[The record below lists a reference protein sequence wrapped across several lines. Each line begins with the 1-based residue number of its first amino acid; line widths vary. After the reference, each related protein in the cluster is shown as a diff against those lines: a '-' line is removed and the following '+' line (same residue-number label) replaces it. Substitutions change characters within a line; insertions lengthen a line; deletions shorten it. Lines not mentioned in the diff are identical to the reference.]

1 MKLTHIVAA
10 ISFAALSMGAAQAAV
25 VETTDFIGSPANFNG
40 FESIG
45 NANSNGDH
53 GPSYSEG
60 GISVNQ
66 INGEGNDIWT
76 TYLFTGSEGNFAWY
90 PNGGDYGYTAI
101 TMQDGSDFGDISF
114 IVGSGYGGGT
124 HSVYYELANNGSVV
138 QNGTLS
144 QASGTWLGFS
154 GGGFDE
160 VRVRDSYT
168 FTSSFTDGA
177 TNAIALDSIKTVGA
191 IPEPGTYALMLAGL
205 SAVGFVARRRR
216 A

>member
-25 VETTDFIGSPANFNG
+25 VETTDFIGSPAHFNG

-45 NANSNGDH
+45 SSTNYGATYTED
-53 GPSYSEG
+53 
-60 GISVNQ
+60 GITVTQ
-66 INGEGNDIWT
+66 INGEINDIWT
-76 TYLFTGSEGNFAWY
+76 TATPYVGGVGNFVWY
-90 PNGGDYGYTAI
+90 PNGGDNGYTSI
-101 TMQDGSDFGDISF
+101 TMQDGSDFSDMSF
-114 IVGSGYGGGT
+114 IVGSGFGPGA

-138 QNGTLS
+138 QSGSLS
-144 QASGTWLGFS
+144 QVSGTWLGFS

-160 VRVRDSYT
+160 VRVRDSNG
-168 FTSSFTDGA
+168 FTSSLTDGY
-177 TNAIALDSIKTVGA
+177 NALAIDSIKTVGA

-205 SAVGFVARRRR
+205 GAVGFVARRRR